1 MTQETNGSEPLV
13 KHNTRRD
20 WWKPVLLII
29 VIIGLFVVAN
39 YSGVG
44 TQLGDIKH
52 WMPTLGTWGPVVFF
66 FIYIGLVLLTFPGI
80 ILGPLAGFLFGS
92 VVGIILISIASTVGA
107 GLAFLI
113 ARYFARD
120 AVARWLAKSQTMRR
134 LDDLTEKQGVFI
146 IVITRLV
153 PLFPFTLLNYGFGL
167 TKVSFR
173 TYLFWSWL
181 CMLPWTIVFVASG
194 DASLQ
199 WLSTG
204 TVPWILI
211 GVIIITVICLEI
223 IIWYARHHVLNKSE
237 QE

>member
-1 MTQETNGSEPLV
+1 MTQETSESPQV
-13 KHNTRRD
+13 SKPKSRRE

-29 VIIGLFVVAN
+29 VVIGLFAVAN

-44 TQLGDIKH
+44 TQLGSIKG
-52 WMPTLGTWGPVVFF
+52 WMPSFGIWGPVVFF
-66 FIYIGLVLLTFPGI
+66 CIYIGLVLLTFPGI
-80 ILGPLAGFLFGS
+80 ILGPLAGVLFGS

-107 GLAFLI
+107 ALAFLI

-120 AVARWLAKSQTMRR
+120 AVARWLSKNQTMRR
-134 LDDLTEKQGVFI
+134 FDDLTEKQGMFI
-146 IVITRLV
+146 VAITRLV

-199 WLSTG
+199 WLSKG
-204 TVPWILI
+204 TVPWILVGVVLI
-211 GVIIITVICLEI
+211 TVVCLGVIV
-223 IIWYARHHVLNKSE
+223 WYVRHHVFTKE
-237 QE
+237 